1 MRNLSELRDQL
12 MENPEF
18 KAGYEA
24 RDRLIKIGRLLKQA
38 RKIRDL
44 SQTEL
49 AVKVGVAQSEVSRME
64 SGEGVTGPGFE
75 TLVNYA
81 HAMGMDVV
89 VELIEKEASGQD
101 MVSIEALGELTAAD
115 KESVEVSTTVPVARQ
130 RLREVF

>member
-38 RKIRDL
+38 RKIKDL

-64 SGEGVTGPGFE
+64 SGEGVNGPGFE
-75 TLVNYA
+75 TLVSYA

-89 VELIEKEASGQD
+89 VELVEREAPYRD
-101 MVSIEALGELTAAD
+101 IMNIEAMTDATATGKD
-115 KESVEVSTTVPVARQ
+115 GMEVSTTVPVARQ
-130 RLREVF
+130 RLKEAF

>member
-1 MRNLSELRDQL
+1 MSELRDNL

-24 RDRLIKIGRLLKQA
+24 RDRLIKIGRLLRQA
-38 RKIRDL
+38 RKLKDL

-49 AVKVGVAQSEVSRME
+49 AARAGVAQSEVSRME
-64 SGEGVTGPGFE
+64 SGEGVNGPGFE

-89 VELIEKEASGQD
+89 VELVDKEASGRD
-101 MVSIEALGELTAAD
+101 IPNIGAMTEATGVDGLA
-115 KESVEVSTTVPVARQ
+115 VSTGVAAAPQ
-130 RLREVF
+130 RLKETF

>member
-38 RKIRDL
+38 RKVRDL

-49 AVKVGVAQSEVSRME
+49 AVRAGVAQSEVSRME
-64 SGEGVTGPGFE
+64 SGEGVNGPGFE

-89 VELIEKEASGQD
+89 VELVEKEAPARD
-101 MVSIEALGELTAAD
+101 MVSVEAMGEVTAID
-115 KESVEVSTTVPVARQ
+115 KDSVGVSTTVPVARQ
-130 RLREVF
+130 RLREAF